1 MDIFQEDK
9 YESNIND
16 GKIDYAKFYIDD
28 FINDFKKELSSE
40 IFETDEEAKE
50 FYIQTYG
57 QPEEKSSSTGFVL
70 SNSLKKICPKELTKE
85 QKIKLLLLLKET
97 NCEAKVFMSYNDVSS
112 MKKH

>member
-1 MDIFQEDK
+1 MDIFQENMQ
-9 YESNIND
+9 ESNND
-16 GKIDYAKFYIDD
+16 SKIDYAKFYTDD
-28 FINDFKKELSSE
+28 FINDLKKELSSE

-50 FYIQTYG
+50 FYIKTYG
-57 QPEEKSSSTGFVL
+57 QPKEKSSLTGFVL

-97 NCEAKVFMSYNDVSS
+97 NCEAKVFMSYNDVSL